1 MLLPVLCW
9 ILSTLLSSKG
19 ASAAFSSWGRIAPS
33 TTTTTTTTT
42 TRRATEAATAT
53 AWGGDYAV
61 EASIAADLVC
71 TAVRLC
77 QKVQEDL
84 AVARGD
90 TSLGTTVAASA
101 ASSGAADIKMD
112 GTPVT
117 AADFAIQAF
126 ISSKLEELF
135 PNDRFMGEEDATDL
149 RADAALLATSMTMAS
164 ELLDDSNLDTN
175 VFLAAV
181 DRGVEKS
188 RGVGERVWILD
199 PIDGTKG
206 LITGKQYIVGLA
218 LTIQGK
224 AVVSV
229 MGNPAV
235 TPEVMV
241 AAKSHGLR
249 YWYATKGGAGCID
262 WPRNI
267 PSNWHKQR
275 YDFSK
280 LVPEGSSEFGWGS
293 GSTGP
298 GIAGVDYPPYLLSRP
313 MNIGSPLPFGPM
325 CAPSEICCGAQVSYL
340 HQHTRTF
347 ILIFYVV
354 SIHYLTWCCSNHG
367 Y

>member
-1 MLLPVLCW
+1 MSLSVLCW
-9 ILSTLLSSKG
+9 KLSVLLFSTVACS
-19 ASAAFSSWGRIAPS
+19 AFSSRGWIAPS
-33 TTTTTTTTT
+33 VRTTTTTTTTAIQ
-42 TRRATEAATAT
+42 RATPAE
-53 AWGGDYAV
+53 WGGDFAV
-61 EASIAADLVC
+61 EASVAADLVC

-90 TSLGTTVAASA
+90 TSLGTTVASSA
-101 ASSGAADIKMD
+101 ASSGTADIKLD

-117 AADFAIQAF
+117 AADFAIQAY
-126 ISSKLEELF
+126 ISLKLEELF

-164 ELLDDSNLDTN
+164 ELLDKKNLDEN
-175 VFLAAV
+175 VFLTAV

-188 RGVGERVWILD
+188 RGIGERVWILD

-206 LITGKQYIVGLA
+206 LITGNQYIVGLA

-229 MGNPAV
+229 MGNPGV
-235 TPEVMV
+235 KPEVMV

-249 YWYATKGGAGCID
+249 YWYAAKGGAQCID
-262 WPRNI
+262 LPRNI

-325 CAPSEICCGAQVSYL
+325 CAPSEICCGAQVSL
-340 HQHTRTF
+340 SQQCNLSFMLTCQV
-347 ILIFYVV
+347 L
-354 SIHYLTWCCSNHG
+354 SIHYLTCCWNYSE